1 MRMTCLLLL
10 GLLAVSC
17 RCEDIRTVTIQVPG
31 MKSPRC
37 IERVVDAVAR
47 QQGVQRDKII
57 PDPVARNVVVTYDSM
72 QLAVKNIEHAIADTG
87 FQANEIPANESAR
100 EALPEECR

>member
-1 MRMTCLLLL
+1 MRITCVLVL

-17 RCEDIRTVTIQVPG
+17 RREDIRTVTIQVPG
-31 MKSPRC
+31 MKAPRC
-37 IERVVDAVAR
+37 VERVVDAVAR
-47 QQGVQRDKII
+47 QQGVQRDTINL
-57 PDPVARNVVVTYDSM
+57 DLAARTVVVTYDSM
-72 QLAVKNIEHAIADTG
+72 QLAVKNIEHAIADAG